1 MCKLVLSKR
10 FSSFVVT
17 ITTKHIHKP
26 TKHLSNRMGK
36 YYKKNRMGKAIEKK
50 LRHRNLIGYSN
61 QYK

>member
-36 YYKKNRMGKAIEKK
+36 YYKKNRMGKAIEKTEA
-50 LRHRNLIGYSN
+50 
-61 QYK
+61 